1 MLVKN
6 VLTMFNKVGKFM
18 VGDSLRRF
26 TITPKTLNI
35 NL

>member
-1 MLVKN
+1 MLLKN

-18 VGDSLRRF
+18 VGDSLFRF
-26 TITPKTLNI
+26 TISHETRNI

>member
-18 VGDSLRRF
+18 VGDFLRRF
-26 TITPKTLNI
+26 TIRPEPRNI